1 MICLPIE
8 NKCRVLSYCPVSSL
22 LIQIRAVSLLF
33 KSMVAEEESWD
44 DTHIDLTRCKTIP
57 PEAMRAMSS
66 CTRKARSW
74 KLRMT
79 LVHFLPQIHISGP
92 VILQWQFYERALS
105 RSMHCIAFPSTECF
119 LSDAWLLSPF
129 FFGLTGGVTEFA
141 TLCLVFIPQ
150 TTEYAPTDE
159 AAMDPDL
166 YSKIHINISSIDL
179 SGNFIYVRLRRD
191 VIFRCICHPDSG
203 DSGDSDIHVYY
214 GQEQVGKARVPNNG
228 ALPPRVQLVVC
239 IHTCDGPSL
248 RPYALATQ
256 FNAIGARSVNLAGV
270 YYGCAE
276 TDKSCR

>member
-1 MICLPIE
+1 
-8 NKCRVLSYCPVSSL
+8 
-22 LIQIRAVSLLF
+22 
-33 KSMVAEEESWD
+33 
-44 DTHIDLTRCKTIP
+44 
-57 PEAMRAMSS
+57 
-66 CTRKARSW
+66 
-74 KLRMT
+74 
-79 LVHFLPQIHISGP
+79 
-92 VILQWQFYERALS
+92 
-105 RSMHCIAFPSTECF
+105 MHCIAFPSTECF

-203 DSGDSDIHVYY
+203 DSGDSAIHVYY
-214 GQEQVGKARVPNNG
+214 DQEQVGKARVPNNG
-228 ALPPRVQLVVC
+228 ALPPRVQPLVC
-239 IHTCDGPSL
+239 IHTWNGPSL